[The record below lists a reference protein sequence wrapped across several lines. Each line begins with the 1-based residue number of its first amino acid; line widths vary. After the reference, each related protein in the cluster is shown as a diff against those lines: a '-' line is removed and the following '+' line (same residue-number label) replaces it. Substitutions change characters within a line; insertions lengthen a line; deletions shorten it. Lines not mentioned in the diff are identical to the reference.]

1 MADLAMLLPEDN
13 NERVC
18 AMQLDI
24 SNAFN
29 EMPRGKV
36 AEAVLEHAPT
46 LMRWFRLFYGETSDL
61 RMFDGE
67 IVGQSATGVRQG
79 GGSHGDAVLRRR
91 LPGGICINTHQ
102 VFGGAVAGGGR
113 EQIPDRGGGEG
124 GGG

>member
-36 AEAVLEHAPT
+36 AEEEKNT
-46 LMRWFRLFYGETSDL
+46 
-61 RMFDGE
+61 
-67 IVGQSATGVRQG
+67 VR
-79 GGSHGDAVLRRR
+79 R
-91 LPGGICINTHQ
+91 NK
-102 VFGGAVAGGGR
+102 F
-113 EQIPDRGGGEG
+113 
-124 GGG
+124 